1 MDNFFAFLFLVSFIL
16 LIIGLIKPSNL
27 SFIKKEMTRKNVLLL
42 FGSLTVVFFVLFGIT
57 TDSTTQNQE
66 NIRENKI
73 TENNSVEQ
81 SQEEE
86 ISSEESEPSA
96 ENIKIENETPKQTE
110 NKKNDN
116 SEETNDEQVKDE
128 QDDNLIVKEPEQST
142 QAERE
147 VILDLLKE
155 NASQEW
161 GNDYEMVQYE
171 YNNQVKAYDWV
182 VSQREYPDIMTKA
195 KQEWG
200 NDYEMVQYEYENQ
213 LEAYKW
219 IMAQTEYPDIM
230 NSAKQEWGDD
240 YEMVKY
246 EYENQVEAYKG
257 L

>member
-27 SFIKKEMTRKNVLLL
+27 SFVKKEMTRKNVLLL
-42 FGSLTVVFFVLFGIT
+42 FGSLTVAFFVLFGIT

-66 NIRENKI
+66 NNKKNEI
-73 TENNSVEQ
+73 TENKSLDQ
-81 SQEEE
+81 PEEE
-86 ISSEESEPSA
+86 KINLEESQPSA

-116 SEETNDEQVKDE
+116 PEEINDEQVKDE
-128 QDDNLIVKEPEQST
+128 QDNNLIVNEPEKST
-142 QAERE
+142 QTERE
-147 VILDLLKE
+147 VVLDLLKE

-171 YNNQVKAYDWV
+171 YNNQVKAYDW
-182 VSQREYPDIMTKA
+182 
-195 KQEWG
+195 
-200 NDYEMVQYEYENQ
+200 
-213 LEAYKW
+213 

-246 EYENQVEAYKG
+246 EYKNQVEAYKS

>member
-27 SFIKKEMTRKNVLLL
+27 SFVKKEMTRKNVLLL
-42 FGSLTVVFFVLFGIT
+42 FGSLIVVFFVLFGIT

-66 NIRENKI
+66 NNKENEI
-73 TENNSVEQ
+73 TENKYLDQ
-81 SQEEE
+81 LEEE
-86 ISSEESEPSA
+86 KINLEESQPSA

-110 NKKNDN
+110 NKKND
-116 SEETNDEQVKDE
+116 SPEEINDEQAKDK
-128 QDDNLIVKEPEQST
+128 QDNNLIVNEPEKST
-142 QAERE
+142 QTERE

-155 NASQEW
+155 NASQKW

-195 KQEWG
+195 KQEWA